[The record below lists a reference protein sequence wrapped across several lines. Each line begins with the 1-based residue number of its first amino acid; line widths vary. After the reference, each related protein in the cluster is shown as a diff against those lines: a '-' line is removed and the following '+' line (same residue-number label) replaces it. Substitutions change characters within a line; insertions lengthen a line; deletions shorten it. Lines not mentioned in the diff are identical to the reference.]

1 MLIVI
6 RPGSDLPIYRQI
18 VRQVVD
24 AIAGGRLVGG
34 EQLPSHRE
42 LSEQLGIAPL
52 TVKRAYD
59 ELEAQGYLATE
70 RGRGTFVRERS
81 PRAAQRAQSVALHE
95 AARALLAQAYV
106 AGLTLGDVIAVLRDT
121 DRALTHDSAPRGRK
135 DD

>member
-42 LSEQLGIAPL
+42 LSEQLVIAPL